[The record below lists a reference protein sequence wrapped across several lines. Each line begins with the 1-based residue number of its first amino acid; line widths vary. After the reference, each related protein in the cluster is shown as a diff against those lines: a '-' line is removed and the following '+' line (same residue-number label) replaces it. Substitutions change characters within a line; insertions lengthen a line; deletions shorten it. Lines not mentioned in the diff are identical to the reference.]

1 MITARRSRV
10 GGLPGGRQC
19 VAMRLRSRLA
29 ASAVLALVV
38 AAPAVALAREPPI
51 VVGLPPLP
59 LSGLVIALD
68 PGHNGGNAAHAS
80 EIAEPVW
87 IGTMWKPCNKV
98 GTSTTAGYA
107 EHAFTFDVA
116 QRVKGSLEYFG
127 ATVFLTRTTDT
138 GVGPCI
144 DVRGR
149 FGESVGA
156 DVTVS
161 IHADGATAS
170 SHGFFVMKPGYVA
183 GWTDDIYTASG
194 VLAVAMREGLK
205 DAGLTIANYYAT
217 NGLKTRTDLGTLN
230 WSDVPVVEIELGNMK
245 NTTDATRMSTRK
257 GRTQYANGIVSGI
270 RRYFGR

>member
-1 MITARRSRV
+1 V
-10 GGLPGGRQC
+10 
-19 VAMRLRSRLA
+19 
-29 ASAVLALVV
+29 VLALVFAAPV
-38 AAPAVALAREPPI
+38 AALTRTPPTVI
-51 VVGLPPLP
+51 GVPPLP
-59 LSGLVIALD
+59 LSGVVIALD
-68 PGHNGGNAAHAS
+68 PGHNGGNAAHAT

-98 GTSTTAGYA
+98 GTSTTGGYP

-127 ATVFLTRTTDT
+127 ATVYMTRTSDT

-149 FGESVGA
+149 FGSSVGA
-156 DVTVS
+156 VMTVS

-170 SHGFFVMKPGYVA
+170 SQGFFVMKPGNVA
-183 GWTDDIYTASG
+183 GWTDDIYGASG
-194 VLAVAMREGLK
+194 VLAVAIREGLK
-205 DAGLTIANYYAT
+205 DAGLSVANYYAT

-245 NTTDATRMSTRK
+245 NTTDANRMSTK
-257 GRTQYANGIVSGI
+257 AGRNQYANGIVYGI
-270 RRYFGR
+270 RDYLGR